1 MTKSLH
7 GYKTAIKDVIHY
19 ILHAEEIEQQFAY
32 GFHDGLNGDA
42 PCKMCEPDNPLY
54 QTGTLIGKELRQKK
68 IRGGKSTLSAT
79 GKNGEASQPSR
90 LLK

>member
-1 MTKSLH
+1 MTKSLQ

-32 GFHDGLNGDA
+32 GFQDGLNGDA
-42 PCKMCEPDNPLY
+42 PCMMCEPDNLLY

-68 IRGGKSTLSAT
+68 IRGSKSTLSAT
-79 GKNGEASQPSR
+79 ERNEERS
-90 LLK
+90 